1 MAAAPFEQKQGGS
14 RQISPNQSSAICV
27 RFGEKMLVNYIE
39 LTLQT
44 MLLGCEAQSVIGLRM
59 RKLAHG
65 GPAALA
71 ETDRML
77 REKIAALVEASAILV
92 AGGTVFGVVR
102 GLRVHVQANEA
113 RLLG

>member
-1 MAAAPFEQKQGGS
+1 
-14 RQISPNQSSAICV
+14 
-27 RFGEKMLVNYIE
+27 MLLNYIE

-59 RKLAHG
+59 RKLAQG
-65 GPAALA
+65 GPAALT
-71 ETDRML
+71 ETHRML
-77 REKIAALVEASAILV
+77 SEKIAALAESAAILG
-92 AGGTVFGVVR
+92 AGGTAFGIVR